1 MTNGFFAHPLSGFLL
16 LLKLPDVLLHHVG
29 PEVALKVGKLRW
41 RLDVVLEGLLVDVF
55 VVEDDPLDDALVQ
68 HLLVPLLQER
78 SCEKRTKM
86 IWASIGKPGVSLVL
100 GSSALQGGSGRCNR
114 PPHWEDK
121 PRCGPLC
128 TRASSCSPGNLR
140 ATNISC
146 ILLNLESQRNEKICK
161 ETDREGSRGRQQSGS
176 VSV

>member
-1 MTNGFFAHPLSGFLL
+1 MTNGFFAHPFSGFLL

-100 GSSALQGGSGRCNR
+100 GSSALQGGSGRCIR
-114 PPHWEDK
+114 PLSLGGQAQMWAIVYP
-121 PRCGPLC
+121 
-128 TRASSCSPGNLR
+128 SFFM
-140 ATNISC
+140 
-146 ILLNLESQRNEKICK
+146 
-161 ETDREGSRGRQQSGS
+161 
-176 VSV
+176 

>member
-68 HLLVPLLQER
+68 HLLVPVLQALR
-78 SCEKRTKM
+78 LRDFLILKGKR
-86 IWASIGKPGVSLVL
+86 GV
-100 GSSALQGGSGRCNR
+100 R
-114 PPHWEDK
+114 
-121 PRCGPLC
+121 
-128 TRASSCSPGNLR
+128 TLR
-140 ATNISC
+140 T
-146 ILLNLESQRNEKICK
+146 
-161 ETDREGSRGRQQSGS
+161 
-176 VSV
+176 